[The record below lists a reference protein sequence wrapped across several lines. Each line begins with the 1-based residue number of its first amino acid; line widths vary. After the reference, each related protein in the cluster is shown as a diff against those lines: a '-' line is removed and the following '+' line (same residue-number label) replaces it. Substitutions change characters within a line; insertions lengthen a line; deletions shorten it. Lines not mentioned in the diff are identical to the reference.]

1 MQYFDDIL
9 AARGY
14 EVGEKIGKGSS
25 ADVYLVKK
33 PPYKEQFVCKIMETT
48 EGFRETALAK
58 MFENEVNI
66 MLKISH
72 TNTIRVFDYFKHGCS
87 YFIIMEHCIGGTLA
101 DAIQANPVKV
111 RKNSPL
117 YAFQIISALE
127 CCHCAGVAHLDIK
140 PQNILMDQYDRP
152 KLTDFGLSAYCVD
165 RDKPF
170 SKRGSF
176 AYMSPEMI
184 KGNCFDAFRSDI
196 WSLGM
201 TIYSMVTARS
211 PNIRYQNFDD
221 YWDSIKKDCNSY
233 GEMGEIIQSCLAVNP
248 QERPSLHELKERLYP
263 LVRNVKRTQTYYQA
277 TSKKL
282 RKPPIASSLNPR
294 VFSRRCTFCVPRV
307 NFSKPSI

>member
-9 AARGY
+9 VSRGY

-48 EGFRETALAK
+48 QGFKETAMTK
-58 MFENEVNI
+58 MFENEVSI

-72 TNTIRVFDYFKHGCS
+72 TNTIPVFDYFKHGCS
-87 YFIIMEHCIGGTLA
+87 FFIIMEHCIGGTLA
-101 DAIQANPVKV
+101 DAIQANPCKV
-111 RKNSPL
+111 RKNAPV

-127 CCHCAGVAHLDIK
+127 YCHAAGVAHLDIK

-152 KLTDFGLSAYCVD
+152 KLTDFGLSAYCAD

-201 TIYSMVTARS
+201 TMYSMVTAKS

-221 YWDSIKKDCNSY
+221 YWDSIRKDCNSL
-233 GEMGEIIQSCLAVNP
+233 GEMGEIIKSCLAYDP
-248 QERPSLHELKERLYP
+248 HERPSLYDLKEKIYP
-263 LVRNVKRTQTYYQA
+263 LVRNVKRAQTYYQ
-277 TSKKL
+277 TSS
-282 RKPPIASSLNPR
+282 RKIKRSPVASTLNPR
-294 VFSRRCTFCVPRV
+294 SFTRRCTLCVPRV
-307 NFSKPSI
+307 NLGRPTL